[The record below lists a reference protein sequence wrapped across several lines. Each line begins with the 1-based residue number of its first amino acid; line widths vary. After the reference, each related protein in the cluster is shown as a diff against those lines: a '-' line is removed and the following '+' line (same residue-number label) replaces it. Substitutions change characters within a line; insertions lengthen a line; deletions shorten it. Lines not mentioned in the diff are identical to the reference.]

1 MGFFQRRL
9 LNGVLAIA
17 SHPIRTLVVVGITLA
32 ACGIWAATRLT
43 ISTDQN
49 QLFSDKVPFFRNYL
63 DFVARFPENE
73 AIYLVLEPRDP
84 SAHPPLERWTA
95 AADAV
100 TDRLRG
106 IPEFVDAVECRV
118 PLDQLGKQG
127 ILFLDHSKLPLELEQ
142 TQQFAQLAQFW
153 GQPPGAAALLGGTP
167 LERFLAGTTARDDD
181 ATAGFVASL
190 AESWNQSLQNESLP
204 MTVGQGVIDL
214 QRANA
219 TDPAQLGYF
228 YTQDETNPSRYRIL
242 IRVYPKNKHDSLTA
256 VTETVDAIRG
266 AAVQAAAAY
275 PEFILGVTGRPALEA
290 DQMRATDSDSHHA
303 EIAACI
309 VVFIGMAIM
318 LRSVWLALAA
328 EIALGVGIGWT
339 FGWATGSVGQLNLLS
354 LVFLIALIGIG
365 MDYLVQ
371 ILTRYRLEARR
382 YQRPQAVWVRVFKH
396 VGPPINTACL
406 GAAGAFLASI
416 FTDFRGAANLGVIAG
431 GGLILC
437 LIAGYTVLPAL
448 LTIFPAP
455 LKPFD
460 VQKRYTQKHRVGG
473 AGRLILPILWLAALA
488 ISGRYMWQTYFDP
501 GLIQLQV
508 PQLQSVRLIRSL
520 QTWSAVVLSKDVD
533 QLAQV
538 RDAVVNLPLVKNT
551 QSVLDATDNYHWLL
565 AHADE
570 LPTINWTTPTAIE
583 ANDLSGIALKARKLA
598 AHFLGKNPSAADDA
612 KKNAAAELSR
622 FADLCESFPGSDAAW
637 AAGRLSQWQN
647 VFVGQLQDLLS
658 QFRPQLLN
666 IAAVPAELRRHLLS
680 DDGYYALY
688 IYPKAD
694 LWNASNLH
702 AFMSQVEA
710 AVATVPNALSVTG
723 IASDMEHTTGS
734 IHTAFYRATI
744 YSLALIFCLVLL
756 DFRRLVPTLAAISV
770 LGLGLPMLLSLMGWL
785 GISWNFANFFGLPIL
800 IGAGHEYGVFMVHR
814 YLEARQYPERVWRRW
829 DASDRALFL
838 CAFITSSSFGFFW
851 LLATHQGLKSLGLVM
866 ALGTACIYLAALM
879 VLRPILR
886 WKLDSIH
893 RAEIA
898 RSPQPIET
906 SP

>member
-9 LNGVLAIA
+9 LTGVLAIA

-32 ACGIWAATRLT
+32 ACGLWAGTSLN

-63 DFVARFPENE
+63 DFIARFPENE
-73 AIYLVLEPRDP
+73 AIYLILEPRDP
-84 SAHPPLERWTA
+84 TMHPALNRWTA
-95 AADAV
+95 AADAI
-100 TDRLRG
+100 TDRLRQ
-106 IPEFVDAVECRV
+106 IPQFVDAAECRV
-118 PLDQLGKQG
+118 PLDQLGRQG
-127 ILFLDHSKLPLELEQ
+127 ILFLDRSKLPLELEQ

-153 GQPPGAAALLGGTP
+153 GQSPGAAALLGGTP
-167 LERFLAGTTARDDD
+167 LERTLAGATARDDD
-181 ATAGFVASL
+181 ATAGFVGSL
-190 AESWNQSLQNESLP
+190 AHSWNQALQNKSLQ
-204 MTVGQGVIDL
+204 MTVGEGVIDL

-228 YTQDETNPSRYRIL
+228 YTTDETDPSRYRIL
-242 IRVYPKNKHDSLTA
+242 IRVYPTDKHDSLTA
-256 VTETVDAIRG
+256 VTQTVDAIRN
-266 AAVQAAAAY
+266 AAVQAAAAF
-275 PEFILGVTGRPALEA
+275 PEFTLGVTGRPALEA

-303 EIAACI
+303 EIAAVI

-318 LRSVWLALAA
+318 LRSIWLALAA
-328 EIALGVGIGWT
+328 EIALGAGIGWT
-339 FGWATGSVGQLNLLS
+339 FGWATGSVGELNLLS

-371 ILTRYRLEARR
+371 ILVRYRLEVRR

-448 LTIFPAP
+448 LTIFPP
-455 LKPFD
+455 RLKPFD
-460 VQKRYTQKHRVGG
+460 AQKRYTKKRHFGG
-473 AGRLILPILWLAALA
+473 AGRLLLPIAWLAALA
-488 ISGRYMWQTYFDP
+488 IGGRYMTRTYFDP

-508 PQLQSVRLIRSL
+508 PKLQSVRLIRTL

-533 QLAQV
+533 QLSQV
-538 RDAVVNLPLVKNT
+538 RDAVANLPAVKNT

-565 AHADE
+565 AHANE
-570 LPTINWTTPTAIE
+570 LPTIDWAAPAPIE
-583 ANDLSGIALKARKLA
+583 AKDLPGIALKARKLA
-598 AHFLGKNPSAADDA
+598 AHFLGKNAPAASDA
-612 KKNAAAELSR
+612 KKTAAAELSH
-622 FADLCESFPGSDAAW
+622 FADSCESFSGSDAAW
-637 AAGRLSQWQN
+637 AAGRLSLWQN
-647 VFVGQLQDLLS
+647 VFVGELQDLLS
-658 QFRPQLLN
+658 QFHPQPLN

-680 DDGYYALY
+680 EDGFYALY

-694 LWNASNLH
+694 LWNGQNLQ
-702 AFMSQVEA
+702 AFVTQVEA
-710 AVATVPNALSVTG
+710 AVSAVPNAPPVTG
-723 IASDMEHTTGS
+723 IAIDIERTTGS
-734 IHTAFYRATI
+734 IHVAFYRATI
-744 YSLALIFCLVLL
+744 YALILIFCLVLL
-756 DFRRLVPTLAAISV
+756 DFRRLAPTLAAISV
-770 LGLGLPMLLSLMGWL
+770 LGLGLPMLLSLMGLL

-814 YLEARQYPERVWRRW
+814 YLEARKYPERVWRRW
-829 DASDRALFL
+829 DASDRALLL

-866 ALGTACIYLAALM
+866 ALGTACIYLAALT

-893 RAEIA
+893 RREMAQ
-898 RSPQPIET
+898 SPQPIET
-906 SP
+906 AR